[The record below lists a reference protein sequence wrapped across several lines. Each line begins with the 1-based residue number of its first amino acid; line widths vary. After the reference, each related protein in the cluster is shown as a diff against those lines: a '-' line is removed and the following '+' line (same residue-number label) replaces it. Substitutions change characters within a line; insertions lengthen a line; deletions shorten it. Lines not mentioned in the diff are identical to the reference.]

1 MTAKEPELYTVPIS
15 ARTEGLPWKRK
26 LIALASGVVFAVAC
40 LTMNITQIVFL
51 LPLSVLPFKWS
62 RTLYT
67 DGIRHTKRAFG
78 CLLILMCQWF
88 APTKLVISFEREGKG
103 RFTEE
108 EIERIV
114 KKNKNGEVEWL
125 DLPTKFILIANHQVY
140 PDWWYGWSLTYFI
153 GPRGVH
159 DSVYIT
165 LKKSLQVSLRFDIPL
180 WSQINCF
187 QWVPVLGW
195 GMQFYNFIFLARSWV
210 SDRVH
215 LSSHLSALGK
225 AAEDHDNPL
234 VFFLYPEGTVV
245 SKDTRPIS
253 KKFADKMGI
262 DDMTNML
269 LPRSTGLQ
277 YSLRSL
283 VPRIPD
289 LKLLDMTTV
298 YPGIPPMGYG
308 QSWYTLRSIFLNGV
322 APPAIHYHLRL
333 FSMNDVPIGDLS
345 KTRLTDSKSSAVE
358 VEIPEEEKSAFD
370 LWLRELWHEK
380 DRSITRW
387 FETCSFDKTSF
398 EIPLRLKQT
407 RDTLDALGFFLP
419 AVVGYM
425 WSKTK
430 K

>member
-1 MTAKEPELYTVPIS
+1 MTLAEANKAELYTLPILQ
-15 ARTEGLPWKRK
+15 RTESLPWRRK
-26 LIALASGVVFAVAC
+26 LIALVSGVVFTVAC
-40 LTMNITQIVFL
+40 LMINATQIVFL
-51 LPLSVLPFKWS
+51 LPLLLLPFKWS
-62 RTLYT
+62 RTMYA
-67 DGIRHTKRAFG
+67 DGIRYTKRAFG
-78 CLLILMCQWF
+78 SLLLLMCQWF
-88 APTKLVISFEREGKG
+88 APTKLIISFEREGKG

-114 KKNKNGEVEWL
+114 VKNKNGEVESL

-140 PDWWYGWSLTYFI
+140 ADWWYGWCLTYFI
-153 GPRGVH
+153 GPHGVH

-165 LKKSLQVSLRFDIPL
+165 LKKSLQ
-180 WSQINCF
+180 
-187 QWVPVLGW
+187 WVPILGW
-195 GMQFYNFIFLARSWV
+195 GMRCFNFIFLARSWV
-210 SDRVH
+210 SDRIQ

-225 AAEDHDNPL
+225 AAEEHDNPL

-283 VPRIPD
+283 APRIPD
-289 LKLLDMTTV
+289 LKLLDITTV

-308 QSWYTLRSIFLNGV
+308 QSWYTLRSIFLHGV
-322 APPAIHYHLRL
+322 PPPAIHYHLRL
-333 FSMNDVPIGDLS
+333 FGMNDVPIGDLS
-345 KTRLTDSKSSAVE
+345 KTNASVVPDSKSSAVE
-358 VEIPEEEKSAFD
+358 VEIPEAEKAVFD

-387 FETCSFDKTSF
+387 FESSSFATTSY
-398 EIPLRLKQT
+398 EIPLKLRQK
-407 RDTLDALGFFLP
+407 RDILDAFCFFLP
-419 AVVGYM
+419 AAFGYM
-425 WSKTK
+425 WSRIRK
-430 K
+430 

>member
-1 MTAKEPELYTVPIS
+1 MTAKKSELYTIPIA
-15 ARTEGLPWKRK
+15 ARTESLPWKRK
-26 LIALASGVVFAVAC
+26 LIALVSGIVFTVTC
-40 LTMNITQIVFL
+40 LTMNIMQIVFL
-51 LPLSVLPFKWS
+51 LPLLALPFNWS
-62 RTLYT
+62 RTLYA

-88 APTKLVISFEREGKG
+88 APTKLIISFEREGKG
-103 RFTEE
+103 RFTDED
-108 EIERIV
+108 IERIV
-114 KKNKNGEVEWL
+114 KRNKNGEVEWL

-140 PDWWYGWSLTYFI
+140 PDWWYGWGLTYFI
-153 GPRGVH
+153 GPRGAH
-159 DSVYIT
+159 DSVYIA
-165 LKKSLQVSLRFDIPL
+165 LKKSLQ
-180 WSQINCF
+180 
-187 QWVPVLGW
+187 WVPILGW
-195 GMQFYNFIFLARSWV
+195 GMQFFNFIFLARSWV
-210 SDRVH
+210 SDRAQ
-215 LSSHLSALGK
+215 LASSLSALGK
-225 AAEDHDNPL
+225 AAEEHDNPL

-283 VPRIPD
+283 APRIPD

-322 APPAIHYHLRL
+322 APPAIHYHIRV
-333 FSMNDVPIGDLS
+333 FSMGDVPIGDLS
-345 KTRLTDSKSSAVE
+345 KTNRTANPKTPAVE
-358 VEIPEEEKSAFD
+358 VDIPEEEKAAFD

-387 FETCSFDKTSF
+387 FEASSFDKRQF
-398 EIPLRLKQT
+398 EIPLRLKGT

-419 AVVGYM
+419 AFVEYV
-425 WSKTK
+425 WSRIRK
-430 K
+430 